1 MLSRKFVFL
10 NLFLLLSCA
19 SVSIPESKKLPTP
32 TELPR
37 YPYGAFISVRVK
49 DRFINGEILGVE
61 GNTLYVLTTDDK
73 ILSIPKDKVRYYN
86 VIECRHEGYK
96 GTAQA
101 IVMLGLSVLG
111 AVSSIP
117 LNGLLVLIS
126 GPLWLFTG
134 TIGGLSIV
142 LSSNPDCSPEVGWD
156 KLIRYSRYPQG
167 IPQEIREKAVNY

>member
-19 SVSIPESKKLPTP
+19 SVSIPESKKLPSP

-37 YPYGAFISVRVK
+37 YPYGAFIAVRVK

-86 VIECRHEGYK
+86 VIECRHDDYK
-96 GTAQA
+96 GISEA
-101 IVMLGLSVLG
+101 IGMLVLSGLG
-111 AVSSIP
+111 AVSSIFV
-117 LNGLLVLIS
+117 NGWLVLIS
-126 GPLWLFTG
+126 GSLWLLTG
-134 TIGGLSIV
+134 TIGGLYVV
-142 LSSNPDCSPEVGWD
+142 LSSNPDCSPEVEWD

-167 IPQEIREKAVNY
+167 IPQEIKEKAVNY

>member
-37 YPYGAFISVRVK
+37 YPYGAFITVRVK

-86 VIECRHEGYK
+86 VIECRREYK
-96 GTAQA
+96 GIGQA
-101 IVMLGLSVLG
+101 IGMLVLSGLG
-111 AVSSIP
+111 AVSSIFV
-117 LNGLLVLIS
+117 NGLLVIIS
-126 GPLWLFTG
+126 GSLWLLTG
-134 TIGGLSIV
+134 TIGGLYIV
-142 LSSNPDCSPEVGWD
+142 LSNPDCHPEVGWD

-167 IPQEIREKAVNY
+167 IPQEIKENAVNY

>member
-37 YPYGAFISVRVK
+37 YPYGAFIAVRVK

-61 GNTLYVLTTDDK
+61 GNTLYVLTKDDK

-86 VIECRHEGYK
+86 VIECKFDYTGVW
-96 GTAQA
+96 QA
-101 IVMLGLSVLG
+101 IGMLGLSGLG
-111 AVSSIP
+111 AVSSIFV
-117 LNGLLVLIS
+117 NGWLVIIS
-126 GPLWLFTG
+126 GPLWLLTG
-134 TIGGLSIV
+134 SIGGLYIV
-142 LSSNPDCSPEVGWD
+142 FSNPDCYPEVEWD

-167 IPQEIREKAVNY
+167 IPQEIKEKAVNY

>member
-37 YPYGAFISVRVK
+37 YPYGAFITVRVK

-86 VIECRHEGYK
+86 VIECKYTGVW
-96 GTAQA
+96 QA
-101 IVMLGLSVLG
+101 IGILTLSGLG
-111 AVSSIP
+111 AVSSIFV
-117 LNGLLVLIS
+117 NGLLVIIS
-126 GPLWLFTG
+126 GPLWLLTG
-134 TIGGLSIV
+134 TIGGLYIA
-142 LSSNPDCSPEVGWD
+142 LSSPDCYPEVEWD

-167 IPQEIREKAVNY
+167 IPQEIKEKAVNY

>member
-19 SVSIPESKKLPTP
+19 SVSIPESEKLPTP

-86 VIECRHEGYK
+86 VIECKSDYTGVQ
-96 GTAQA
+96 QA
-101 IVMLGLSVLG
+101 IGILTLSGLG
-111 AVSSIP
+111 AVSSICV
-117 LNGLLVLIS
+117 NGFFVIIS
-126 GPLWLFTG
+126 GPLWLLTG
-134 TIGGLSIV
+134 TIGGLHIL
-142 LSSNPDCSPEVGWD
+142 LSTPDCYPEVEWD
-156 KLIRYSRYPQG
+156 ILIRYSRYPQG
-167 IPQEIREKAVNY
+167 ISQEIKEKAVNY

>member
-19 SVSIPESKKLPTP
+19 SVSIPETEKLPKP

-37 YPYGAFISVRVK
+37 YPYGAFITVRVK
-49 DRFINGEILGVE
+49 DRFINGEILGLE

-86 VIECRHEGYK
+86 VIECKDYTGVW
-96 GTAQA
+96 QA
-101 IVMLGLSVLG
+101 IGILTLSCLG
-111 AVSSIP
+111 AVSSIFV
-117 LNGLLVLIS
+117 NGWFVLIS
-126 GPLWLFTG
+126 GPLWLLTG
-134 TIGGLSIV
+134 TIGGLSTV

-167 IPQEIREKAVNY
+167 IPQEIKEKAVNY

>member
-19 SVSIPESKKLPTP
+19 SVSIPETEKLPTP

-86 VIECRHEGYK
+86 VIECKSDYEGVR
-96 GTAQA
+96 QA
-101 IVMLGLSVLG
+101 LKMLGLSGLG
-111 AVSSIP
+111 AVSSVFV
-117 LNGLLVLIS
+117 NGNLALIS
-126 GPLWLFTG
+126 GPLWLLIG
-134 TIGGLSIV
+134 TIGGLYIAF
-142 LSSNPDCSPEVGWD
+142 SNPDCSPEVGWD

-167 IPQEIREKAVNY
+167 IPQEIKEKAVNY